1 MGSRQPSPRRAWGPA
16 SWSPPTEHKLEARS
30 KAPTTFL
37 TWLRYAEN
45 SIKVFGSAY
54 GLEHVQERTKFL
66 QALREAHEDDENA
79 FPFTYCMQLF
89 EEMTAVWCEEIR
101 ESRRRLC
108 AKLGTENPRLE
119 DFKLIALSP
128 STTGQANFQFPR
140 VWDLADP
147 ASYYQRVVLPRQNK
161 AMARLL
167 NKQLH
172 DHVTKE
178 RRPDHRKTAGPT
190 EAPNPLPSDGPSR
203 EVEDTSQQGWGRPE
217 SLPCRKAREPG

>member
-1 MGSRQPSPRRAWGPA
+1 M
-16 SWSPPTEHKLEARS
+16 
-30 KAPTTFL
+30 
-37 TWLRYAEN
+37 
-45 SIKVFGSAY
+45 FGSAY